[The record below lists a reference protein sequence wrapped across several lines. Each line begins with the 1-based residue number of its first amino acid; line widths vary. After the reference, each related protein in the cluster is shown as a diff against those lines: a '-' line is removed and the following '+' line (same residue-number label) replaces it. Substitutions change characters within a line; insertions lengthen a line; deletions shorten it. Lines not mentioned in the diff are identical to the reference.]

1 METEFIERQRRQLI
15 PLLLAKLNKYHS
27 GIRSRGF
34 KYKLVESHPSKNN
47 TKYQGYDCLTQF
59 KQGSTEESDI
69 VLVLSFCCFS
79 RSCFS

>member
-1 METEFIERQRRQLI
+1 METDFIERQRRQLI

-27 GIRSRGF
+27 GIRSGGF